1 MPVRLPQ
8 WVVKKRTS
16 HGDIRRI
23 KTLLRELDLH
33 TVCESARCPN
43 MGECFSRPTAT
54 FMILGDVCTRGCGF
68 CAVEKGQPGSV
79 DAGEAE
85 RIVQAAVALKL
96 THVVI
101 TSVTRDDLPDGGA
114 SLFALVVKRL
124 RASLPDAMI
133 EVLTPDFG
141 GDRAALA
148 TLIDAAPHIFNH
160 NLETVPRLYAR
171 VRPQADYRKSL
182 DVLRAA
188 KDMAGSHESVRHTK
202 SGLMV
207 GFGETR
213 DEVVSVLH
221 DLKNAGCDI
230 VTIGQYLQPSRS
242 HLPVIEYVRPEV
254 FEEYRQVGESLGFAL
269 TASAPLVRSSFNA
282 AEAGEVLKKS

>member
-8 WVVKKRTS
+8 WVVKKKTS
-16 HGDIRRI
+16 HADIRRV

-43 MGECFSRPTAT
+43 MGDCFSRPTAT
-54 FMILGDVCTRGCGF
+54 FMILGDVCTRSCGF
-68 CAVEKGQPGSV
+68 CAVEKGQPGQV
-79 DAGEAE
+79 DVGEAE
-85 RIVQAAVALKL
+85 RIVQAAVALEL

-124 RASLPDAMI
+124 RESLPDALI
-133 EVLTPDFG
+133 EVLTSDFR
-141 GDRAALA
+141 GDRSALA
-148 TLIDAAPHIFNH
+148 TALGAGPHIFNH

-171 VRPQADYRKSL
+171 VRPQADYRRSL
-182 DVLRAA
+182 DVLRMA
-188 KDMAGSHESVRHTK
+188 KEIAPDRHTK

-207 GFGETR
+207 GFGEMR
-213 DEVVSVLH
+213 DEVIGVLR
-221 DLKNAGCDI
+221 DLREAGCDI
-230 VTIGQYLQPSRS
+230 VTIGQYLRPSLQ
-242 HLPVIEYVRPEV
+242 HLPVVEYVKPEV
-254 FEEYRQVGESLGFAL
+254 FEEYRQIGESLGFAL

-282 AEAGEVLKKS
+282 AEAGEVLRNPL